1 MTLPNEI
8 LGTKLRVAGFAC
20 LGTVA
25 PDRLS
30 HVLSQTVA
38 LVGMSTGG
46 MEPKI
51 WAYPLPG
58 GQGGEGVTAVQPLV
72 ESFLAVIGFR
82 LSWWKKIIL
91 KLIFF
96 FFPPG
101 ILCIDTW
108 PSLSS
113 GAKVYFV
120 LASCKPFSL
129 DAVCAYL
136 SKEIGPVV
144 KQGYFEL

>member
-46 MEPKI
+46 MEAKV
-51 WAYPLPG
+51 WAYPLPDGKG
-58 GQGGEGVTAVQPLV
+58 GVGETAMQPLT
-72 ESFLAVIGFR
+72 ESFLVF
-82 LSWWKKIIL
+82 
-91 KLIFF
+91 
-96 FFPPG
+96 
-101 ILCIDTW
+101 DTW
-108 PSLSS
+108 PSLSHR
-113 GAKVYFV
+113 GKAIPKVYVV

-129 DAVCAYL
+129 DAVGAYL
-136 SKEIGPVV
+136 AKEIGPVV
-144 KQGYFEL
+144 RQGLFEI

>member
-1 MTLPNEI
+1 MTNLEV

-20 LGTVA
+20 LGTVT

-30 HVLSQTVA
+30 HILTQIVA

-46 MEPKI
+46 MEAKI

-72 ESFLAVIGFR
+72 ESLLA
-82 LSWWKKIIL
+82 
-91 KLIFF
+91 
-96 FFPPG
+96 
-101 ILCIDTW
+101 IDTW
-108 PSLSS
+108 PALKHR
-113 GAKVYFV
+113 GKAIPKVYAV

-129 DAVCAYL
+129 DTIAAYL
-136 SKEIGPVV
+136 AKEIGPVV
-144 KQGYFEL
+144 RQGYFEI

>member
-1 MTLPNEI
+1 MTLPNEK

-25 PDRLS
+25 ADRLAY
-30 HVLSQTVA
+30 VLSQIVA

-46 MEPKI
+46 MEPKV

-72 ESFLAVIGFR
+72 ESLLA
-82 LSWWKKIIL
+82 
-91 KLIFF
+91 
-96 FFPPG
+96 
-101 ILCIDTW
+101 IDTW
-108 PSLSS
+108 PALSHR
-113 GAKVYFV
+113 GKPVPKVYV
-120 LASCKPFSL
+120 LLASCKPFSL
-129 DAVCAYL
+129 DAACAYL

-144 KQGYFEL
+144 RQGYFEI